1 MPKGILLYFSQA
13 YHIKVLFYRA
23 LEESSGGVYMS
34 IPLLK
39 KVIEEENEILQ
50 VNHPDRNIKITQAY
64 VVHFGAR
71 HNLFEKSRERRAQER
86 ENYEHQCDVCFGKYA
101 TAKLLTDHKKVTHFA
116 FLNTH
121 LKNVQKKKSWNSQFP
136 SSSSSSN

>member
-1 MPKGILLYFSQA
+1 
-13 YHIKVLFYRA
+13 
-23 LEESSGGVYMS
+23 MS

-50 VNHPDRNIKITQAY
+50 VNQPDRDIKISQAY
-64 VVHFGAR
+64 VVHFGTR

-136 SSSSSSN
+136 SSSSNCSN

>member
-50 VNHPDRNIKITQAY
+50 VNHPDRNIKITQ
-64 VVHFGAR
+64 
-71 HNLFEKSRERRAQER
+71 
-86 ENYEHQCDVCFGKYA
+86 
-101 TAKLLTDHKKVTHFA
+101 
-116 FLNTH
+116 
-121 LKNVQKKKSWNSQFP
+121 
-136 SSSSSSN
+136 